1 LGRVKALGR
10 DGLAAILN
18 GALEPNGM
26 PNFGASL
33 SGEDVDVLY
42 DYISRGLHN
51 PPVQH
56 EWYYRSSGVN
66 YQKSWGK
73 SLGTG
78 RIIST
83 LMHPIPETPHDR
95 KLLARRRSGGRRR
108 PPFQRRPRS
117 RDQQARAPDE

>member
-56 EWYYRSSGVN
+56 EWY
-66 YQKSWGK
+66 
-73 SLGTG
+73 
-78 RIIST
+78 
-83 LMHPIPETPHDR
+83 
-95 KLLARRRSGGRRR
+95 
-108 PPFQRRPRS
+108 
-117 RDQQARAPDE
+117 